1 MIRIL
6 LADDH
11 PMMREALRDAIED
24 EEDMQVVGEA
34 CNGLEAIQL
43 ARETRPDILLMDLY
57 MPVKDGLSA
66 IGEIMTADPEMHI
79 LAFTSSQDEDK
90 IAIAVS
96 LGVLGYLNK
105 DVQRTELLH
114 AIRKVSQGQAYLPPA
129 IVTRLIAGIRMKKSA
144 ETPDTGVE
152 SLTPRE
158 LELVEWV
165 KKGYTNRQIALEL
178 TVSEGTVRTHVHNIL
193 QKLGLQNRNQLIL
206 YGMKRDAS

>member
-34 CNGLEAIQL
+34 CNGLEAVQM
-43 ARETRPDILLMDLY
+43 AHETWPDILLMDLY

-66 IGEIMTADPEMHI
+66 IGEIMAADPEMHI

-105 DVQRTELLH
+105 DVQRVELLH
-114 AIRKVSQGQAYLPPA
+114 AIRMVSQGQAYLPPA
-129 IVTRLIAGIRMKKSA
+129 IVTRLLSGIRKKKAA
-144 ETPDTGVE
+144 EAPDAEVE

-178 TVSEGTVRTHVHNIL
+178 TVSEGTVRTHVHNIM

-206 YGMKRDAS
+206 YGVKKDAS